1 MSWCCSQCSMSL
13 ITANVDDAT
22 RLPRLIRS
30 IEIEVQQFTVVT
42 WRIRLWFKQCKT
54 QSNRSRFNITIIEV
68 KWTIVFGPPLHSCL
82 QRSVKASWRRCL
94 CVSVCL
100 SVSVCL
106 FVCLYVHVSV
116 CQGQWLNNVF
126 NGEGKL
132 TQVSGASYE
141 GLWINGRPAYTAVK
155 LVITGLA
162 DTGSIRVAPGQS
174 FTVSVECHTEYGEV
188 MPGRNVSLCPLFHSS
203 ASCIFHVMNWLMS
216 GTRALHAR
224 A

>member
-1 MSWCCSQCSMSL
+1 MSTCLSVCMYVCHSVSMSTCL
-13 ITANVDDAT
+13 SV
-22 RLPRLIRS
+22 RLY
-30 IEIEVQQFTVVT
+30 
-42 WRIRLWFKQCKT
+42 
-54 QSNRSRFNITIIEV
+54 
-68 KWTIVFGPPLHSCL
+68 VFLCL
-82 QRSVKASWRRCL
+82 SVC
-94 CVSVCL
+94 VCL
-100 SVSVCL
+100 SVCMCLSVRLYVHVSVCPSVCVCLSVCMCVTLSVCPRVCL
-106 FVCLYVHVSV
+106 FVCMCLSVCPYVYLSVRICLYVHVSV

-203 ASCIFHVMNWLMS
+203 ASCIFHVMN
-216 GTRALHAR
+216 
-224 A
+224 